1 MPIPKQIFQTFK
13 NANLSWI
20 VKYHIA
26 RLKRLNPEYA
36 YYFYDDEMI
45 LKFLED
51 EFPAEYLQAYKRLTI
66 GASKADFFRYAI
78 LYKKGGAYIDLDVK
92 IVKPFRAF
100 VLDDDEAIISNEI
113 DKNLFVQWAL
123 FFSPGHP
130 FLKKTLENIITN
142 IQEQRYP
149 NDCHATTGPPP
160 FSDAIRECIK
170 INPET
175 PYRLMGMYYEGMMKE
190 KYKLAKLAIY
200 KKRKNHWK
208 KLQLRQKVISDA
220 Q

>member
-13 NANLSWI
+13 NARLSWI

-26 RLKRLNPEYA
+26 RLKRLNPEYD
-36 YYFYDDEMI
+36 YHFYDDEMI
-45 LKFLED
+45 LKFLE
-51 EFPAEYLQAYKRLTI
+51 AEYPPEYLAAYNRLAI

-78 LYKKGGAYIDLDVK
+78 LYKKGGIYIDLDVK
-92 IVKPFRAF
+92 VIKPFHAF
-100 VLDDDEAIISNEI
+100 VFDDDEAIISNEI

-123 FFSPGHP
+123 FFTPGHP
-130 FLKKTLENIITN
+130 FLIKTLKNIIIN

-160 FSDAIRECIK
+160 FSNAIRECLK
-170 INPET
+170 GNPDT
-175 PYRLMGMYYEGMMKE
+175 PYRLMGIYYDGMMKE

-200 KKRKNHWK
+200 RKKKNHWR
-208 KLQLRQKVISDA
+208 KLQEKQDVITK
-220 Q
+220 